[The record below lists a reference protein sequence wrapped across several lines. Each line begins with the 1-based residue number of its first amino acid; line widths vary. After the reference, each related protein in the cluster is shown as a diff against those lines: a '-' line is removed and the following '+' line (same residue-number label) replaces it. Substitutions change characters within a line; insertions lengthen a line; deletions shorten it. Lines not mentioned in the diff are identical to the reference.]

1 MTEILAATFMERHF
15 GDHAQAVADALVAAA
30 KAAHGRSLDAK
41 IGSGLKSDHAYG
53 STYWLA
59 LPEEVVARL
68 LPILDG
74 ATPFPPRGAQYELL
88 VWNDIAILPVKVMEN
103 GKRDGRMRARISDL
117 RARLTRMNVPKPP
130 EPTLFD
136 NEGGLDVD
144 EFEAEALKVAEA
156 AQAAMGSVASKMVVA
171 AFACNSKSGLRIV
184 RVGIATLDTDG
195 HINFSDSEKLSLME
209 SPQTVGKP
217 VRVAGDSFDSAPR
230 PRPILEAIDP
240 ASATLGTNEG
250 DAEPGA
256 ESDASSS
263 K

>member
-15 GDHAQAVADALVAAA
+15 GDHAQEVADALVAAGNS
-30 KAAHGRSLDAK
+30 AHGRSLDAK

-88 VWNDIAILPVKVMEN
+88 VWNDIAILPVKVVEN
-103 GKRDGRMRARISDL
+103 GKRDGRLRARISGL

-136 NEGGLDVD
+136 DEAGLAVE
-144 EFEAEALKVAEA
+144 EFEVEARKVAEA
-156 AQAAMGSVASKMVVA
+156 AQAAMGNVASKMVVA
-171 AFACNSKSGLRIV
+171 AFGCNSKSGLRIV
-184 RVGIATLDTDG
+184 RVGIATLEADG
-195 HINFSDSEKLSLME
+195 HINFSDSEVLPLVEPSD
-209 SPQTVGKP
+209 THGKP
-217 VRVAGDSFDSAPR
+217 TGVAGETFDAAPR
-230 PRPILEAIDP
+230 PKPFLEVVEEDTTATGDEEQAGGP
-240 ASATLGTNEG
+240 HTSAPE
-250 DAEPGA
+250 
-256 ESDASSS
+256 
-263 K
+263 